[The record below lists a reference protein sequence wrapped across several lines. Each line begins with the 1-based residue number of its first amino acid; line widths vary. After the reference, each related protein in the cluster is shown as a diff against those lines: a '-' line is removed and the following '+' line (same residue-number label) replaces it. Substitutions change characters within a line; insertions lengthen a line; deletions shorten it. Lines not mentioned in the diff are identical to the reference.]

1 MFREGVRGNLS
12 PKRDSYPGNHAWRP
26 PRRSYE
32 RTEASLGGST
42 EAPPSVSARRFRD
55 LLFER
60 DPSEMGP
67 IPDGAPGN
75 EQFEERADVRMLGP
89 APAKPGQGP
98 RPPGSV
104 ARGRRPRA
112 RWAIARAGELRPRR
126 RRPIVS
132 TPGQWRLPD
141 DGDYQWSRRA
151 RGERRGSAR
160 QSRRFEGAL
169 GTLPNGDAV
178 TRDTKQIL
186 EARRPHA
193 CACKLRDRLLWLL
206 HSSLTI

>member
-1 MFREGVRGNLS
+1 
-12 PKRDSYPGNHAWRP
+12 
-26 PRRSYE
+26 
-32 RTEASLGGST
+32 
-42 EAPPSVSARRFRD
+42 
-55 LLFER
+55 
-60 DPSEMGP
+60 
-67 IPDGAPGN
+67 
-75 EQFEERADVRMLGP
+75 MLGP

-126 RRPIVS
+126 LCAMLS

-169 GTLPNGDAV
+169 GTRSIGSRLHRGKPLGVRHRTPLYEKCLSYPYGENPNTPRIGDRTCRPICPRTVVLPRGV
-178 TRDTKQIL
+178 L
-186 EARRPHA
+186 EKTAPSHARKPR
-193 CACKLRDRLLWLL
+193 KLRALRGGQQLGAELACL
-206 HSSLTI
+206 S